1 MPGGQARIIQREQ
14 APLLGI
20 TCLWAETKEA
30 SVSSSPMYCPLC
42 GAANATNAPAC
53 FACGTALSSAP
64 ASPGMPHEQPGNDVA
79 TVVPPQPPGSS
90 SGEMPPFA
98 PSGSMTAQPFPALH
112 LLNGRYRLLRQ
123 VGEGGMGKVYQAEDT
138 HLGNRLVAIK
148 EMSARGLSPQEH
160 AEATQGFQREA
171 LLLAQLNH
179 PNLPHI
185 YEQFSE
191 GDRWYLVMDYID
203 GETLEERLRRSPDG
217 RLPVQEVFQLGIH
230 LAAVLSYLHTR
241 QPPIIFR
248 DLKPA
253 NIMLTRDGR
262 LYLIDFGIA
271 RLFKPGQNKDT
282 IPFGSSG
289 YAAPEQYGR
298 AQTTPQADMY
308 SLGATLHH
316 LLSGNDPSH
325 SPFVFAP
332 LHLAESAGLETL
344 IRQMVETD
352 KAKRP
357 ASMEEIRRELE
368 RLAAPQTGPVT
379 GGSAATAARRQP
391 LPPASH
397 RGTPAHLLA
406 SSRLPKPSAQGCVV
420 GVVLIVFIALVP
432 LSMSLLSSA
441 FSGGGASVAAAPTAT
456 PSPTNTPTPSPTAT
470 NTPGPTPTPLPFVN
484 GAAEYLIDAGTGKS
498 LYASHI
504 HSRLP
509 IASTTKIMT
518 AILAIED
525 GGDLNQIVPI
535 TQAELD
541 EVPDGASVA
550 QLHAGDDNITLLYLL
565 YGLMLPSGSDAAI
578 VIAHQVAGSTANF
591 VAMMNDKARSLGM
604 NDTHFTTPHG
614 ATQDTRHYSS
624 VADLV
629 TLARYALKNPIFA
642 QVVRTEHYELPAQT
656 NRHDYIWD
664 NTNQLLQTYP
674 GADGVKTGSLPEWFC
689 IVFSATR
696 NGRSIIGAELGAPTP
711 ELLYGD
717 AARMLDKGFG
727 S

>member
-1 MPGGQARIIQREQ
+1 M
-14 APLLGI
+14 
-20 TCLWAETKEA
+20 
-30 SVSSSPMYCPLC
+30 SSSPQYCPVC
-42 GAANATNAPAC
+42 GAANAPGADAC
-53 FACGTALSSAP
+53 FACGRTLPSAAPIQLPQQRPGGNDAVTAPFLPDSSLNN
-64 ASPGMPHEQPGNDVA
+64 PGN
-79 TVVPPQPPGSS
+79 PPPTDSDRTITQPLPN
-90 SGEMPPFA
+90 F
-98 PSGSMTAQPFPALH
+98 H
-112 LLNGRYRLLRQ
+112 LLKGHYRLLGQ
-123 VGEGGMGKVYQAEDT
+123 VGEGGMGKVYRAQDT
-138 HLGNRLVAIK
+138 LLGNRLVAIK
-148 EMSARGLSPQEH
+148 EMSARGLSPQEY
-160 AEATQGFQREA
+160 AEVTQGFQHEA

-191 GDRWYLVMDYID
+191 GDRWYLVMDFID
-203 GETLEERLRRSPDG
+203 GETLEERLAKAPYG
-217 RLPVQEVFQLGIH
+217 RLPVQEALQLGIH

-248 DLKPA
+248 DLKPG

-271 RLFKPGQNKDT
+271 RLFKPGQSKDT

-316 LLSGNDPSH
+316 MLSGRDPSQ

-332 LHLAESAGLETL
+332 LHLASYDGLEAL

-357 ASMEEIRRELE
+357 ATMEEIQRELE
-368 RLAAPQTGPVT
+368 RLAAPQ
-379 GGSAATAARRQP
+379 SAPSYGAIAA
-391 LPPASH
+391 PPAPHSA
-397 RGTPAHLLA
+397 RPPAAPHA
-406 SSRLPKPSAQGCVV
+406 APSFARPQPRLPRPSAQGCVI
-420 GVVLIVFIALVP
+420 GVVLLLFIALIP
-432 LSMSLLSSA
+432 LSITLLPSLLS
-441 FSGGGASVAAAPTAT
+441 GGPSASVAAAPTVTPT
-456 PSPTNTPTPSPTAT
+456 PSPTSTPTPLPTAT
-470 NTPGPTPTPLPFVN
+470 NTPGPSPTPVPFVN

-504 HSRLP
+504 HTRLA

-535 TQAELD
+535 TADELA
-541 EVPDGASVA
+541 EVPSDASIA
-550 QLHAGDDNITLLYLL
+550 YLQAGDDNITLLYLL
-565 YGLMLPSGSDAAI
+565 YGLMLKSGSDAAI

-591 VAMMNDKARSLGM
+591 VAMMNAKAQSLGLK
-604 NDTHFTTPHG
+604 DTHFTSPHG
-614 ATQDTRHYSS
+614 ATQDSRHYSS

-629 TLARYALKNPIFA
+629 TLARYAMKNPTFA
-642 QVVRTEHYELPAQT
+642 QIVSTKHFELPAQT
-656 NRHDYIWD
+656 NRHAYSWD
-664 NTNQLLQTYP
+664 NTNQLLSTYS
-674 GADGVKTGSLPEWFC
+674 GADGVKTGSLPNWFC
-689 IVFSATR
+689 IVFSVTR
-696 NGRSIIGAELGAPTP
+696 NGRTLIGAELGAPTP
-711 ELLYGD
+711 DLLYGD

>member
-1 MPGGQARIIQREQ
+1 M
-14 APLLGI
+14 
-20 TCLWAETKEA
+20 
-30 SVSSSPMYCPLC
+30 SSSPQYCPQC
-42 GAANATNAPAC
+42 GAANTLSATAC
-53 FACGTALSSAP
+53 FACGTSLP
-64 ASPGMPHEQPGNDVA
+64 PVSPDSTITQPLP
-79 TVVPPQPPGSS
+79 T
-90 SGEMPPFA
+90 
-98 PSGSMTAQPFPALH
+98 LH
-112 LLNGRYRLLRQ
+112 LLRGRYRLLGQ
-123 VGEGGMGKVYQAEDT
+123 VGEGGMGKVYRAEDT

-148 EMSARGLSPQEH
+148 EMSARGLSPQEY

-191 GDRWYLVMDYID
+191 GARWYLVMDFID
-203 GETLEERLRRSPDG
+203 GETLEERLAKAPGG
-217 RLPVQEVFQLGIH
+217 RLPVQEVLQLGIQ
-230 LAAVLSYLHTR
+230 LATVLSYLHTR

-253 NIMLTRDGR
+253 NIMLARDGR

-271 RLFKPGQNKDT
+271 RLFKPGQSKDT

-289 YAAPEQYGR
+289 YAAPEQYGW

-316 LLSGNDPSH
+316 MLSGHDPSQ

-332 LHLAESAGLETL
+332 LHLAGYDRLEAL

-357 ASMEEIRRELE
+357 ATMEEIKRELE
-368 RLAAPQTGPVT
+368 RLAAPQSVPPSGASTAVPVPRST
-379 GGSAATAARRQP
+379 RS
-391 LPPASH
+391 PASL
-397 RGTPAHLLA
+397 RATPAHVFPR
-406 SSRLPKPSAQGCVV
+406 SRLPRPSAQGYIV
-420 GVVLIVFIALVP
+420 GAVLIVFIALIP
-432 LSMSLLSSA
+432 LSMMLLPSV
-441 FSGGGASVAAAPTAT
+441 FSGGPSVAAAPTAT
-456 PSPTNTPTPSPTAT
+456 PTPSPTSTPTPLPTAT
-470 NTPGPTPTPLPFVN
+470 NTPGPSPTPVPFVN
-484 GAAEYLIDAGTGKS
+484 GAAEYLIDAGTGKT

-504 HSRLP
+504 HTRLP

-541 EVPDGASVA
+541 EVPNGASIA
-550 QLHAGDDNITLLYLL
+550 QLQAGDDNITLLYLL

-578 VIAHQVAGSTANF
+578 VIAHQVAGSTASF
-591 VAMMNDKARSLGM
+591 VAKMNAKAQALGM
-604 NDTHFTTPHG
+604 SDTHFTSPHG
-614 ATQDTRHYSS
+614 ATQDSHHYSS

-629 TLARYALKNPIFA
+629 TLAHYAMKNPAFA
-642 QVVRTEHYELPAQT
+642 QIVRTQHFALPAQT
-656 NRHDYIWD
+656 NRHAYTWD
-664 NTNQLLQTYP
+664 NTNQLLSTYS
-674 GADGVKTGSLPEWFC
+674 GADGVKTGSLPDWFC
-689 IVFSATR
+689 IVFSGTR
-696 NGRSIIGAELGAPTP
+696 NGRSLIGAELGAPTP
-711 ELLYGD
+711 DLLYGD